1 MSITSILMH
10 VSIAALALTLA
21 LWELSPLQSNRGLH
35 IELAACLDG
44 EPLFFVVYSSKPS
57 FTQAFQMP
65 SLSTSVVIR
74 SAFSFSLSDA
84 LPIATLIQPSS
95 PNIERSLSESPNT
108 IASSH
113 LPPKRSRIRCIP
125 APLSDGSTNMYS
137 WWKRHQGSSLRD
149 SSDS

>member
-1 MSITSILMH
+1 MRKDWLRLGFAIL
-10 VSIAALALTLA
+10 VAALLWFYMFSPWTHGAPNFWIVMSFSAVALMSL
-21 LWELSPLQSNRGLH
+21 GL
-35 IELAACLDG
+35 G
-44 EPLFFVVYSSKPS
+44 F
-57 FTQAFQMP
+57 
-65 SLSTSVVIR
+65 TSVVIR

-113 LPPKRSRIRCIP
+113 LPPKRSRMRCIP

-149 SSDS
+149 SSDSSTG